1 MKGIVFTEFI
11 DLVESAWSPEIAD
24 RVIAESN
31 SSTGGAY
38 TAVGTY
44 DHREL
49 VRMVVA
55 LGTTTGVPV
64 PELLRRFGHHL
75 AGRFAER
82 FPRFF
87 ESQPT
92 LFDFLASID
101 SVIHVEVRK
110 LYPDAELPS
119 FEVARRDDRHMT
131 LVYRSTRHMAPLAQ
145 GLIEASARHYRT
157 PIELGF
163 DTRDDGRVVFEVKQH
178 CHVGVD

>member
-1 MKGIVFTEFI
+1 MKGLVFTEFL

-24 RVIAESN
+24 RIIAAAHT
-31 SSTGGAY
+31 STGGAY

-55 LGTTTGVPV
+55 LATETGVPV

-75 AGRFAER
+75 AARFAER
-82 FPRFF
+82 FPGFF
-87 ESQPT
+87 RSQPT

-119 FEVARRDDRHMT
+119 FSVAGRDASTLT
-131 LVYRSTRHMAPLAQ
+131 LVYRSSRHMAPLAQ
-145 GLIEASARHYRT
+145 GLIEAVARHYQT
-157 PIELGF
+157 PIGLSH
-163 DTRDDGRVVFEVKQH
+163 DTLDDGSVVFQVMQSA
-178 CHVGVD
+178 HVGVD